1 MLEKIEDL
9 KKFMLILAQ
18 MVNFKNNSLILM
30 QNNGSLILQNGREE
44 DNKNFKFIYKI
55 ISQKNVSNNRYRL

>member
-44 DNKNFKFIYKI
+44 DNKNFKFINKI
-55 ISQKNVSNNRYRL
+55 ISQKKCV